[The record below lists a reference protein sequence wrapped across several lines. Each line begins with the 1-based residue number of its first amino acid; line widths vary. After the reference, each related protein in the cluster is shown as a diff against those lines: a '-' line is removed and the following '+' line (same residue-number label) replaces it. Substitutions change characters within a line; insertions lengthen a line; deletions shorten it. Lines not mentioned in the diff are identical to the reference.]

1 MVRAGRPG
9 SVRPR
14 PDLSAHRGANPPCG
28 DHLMGQEKRQWDLT
42 VEGEQNQRDIKR
54 IRENERLGEE
64 RIDESCLGASLL
76 S

>member
-1 MVRAGRPG
+1 
-9 SVRPR
+9 
-14 PDLSAHRGANPPCG
+14 
-28 DHLMGQEKRQWDLT
+28 MGQEKRQWDLT

-64 RIDESCLGASLL
+64 RTDESCLGASLL